1 MPCWKLS
8 WRQGCDSFMFLN
20 IDFKISTNF
29 VRQKEKGI
37 DQVILTLRE
46 RSERAKLS
54 KYSLRGRAGPNNA
67 C

>member
-1 MPCWKLS
+1 
-8 WRQGCDSFMFLN
+8 MFLN